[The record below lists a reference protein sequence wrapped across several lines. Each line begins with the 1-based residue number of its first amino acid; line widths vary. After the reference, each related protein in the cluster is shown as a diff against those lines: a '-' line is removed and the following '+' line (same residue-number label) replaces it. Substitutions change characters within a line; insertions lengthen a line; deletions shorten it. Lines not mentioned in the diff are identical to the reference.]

1 MSNLEPDLG
10 ESTSAAQ
17 RSPAPAPTI
26 TVTPRNPLAP
36 RLPDELQAKIDS
48 YQAGTIKA
56 PAQPVDATGLDT
68 TSIITNL
75 PDARKSF
82 VTKYT
87 RLKKTVQALPEPVRK
102 SIVQMDLDRA
112 NKGQG
117 PMNDQETL
125 AAIIT
130 TMRNEPA
137 TKEPEDTSILGT
149 IAAIPGNAVTD
160 AGNIAKAL
168 PSMLVP
174 NRGNVLY
181 KEAMAAGSTVADS
194 FTGGERTDAAYK
206 ANREAGMNPW
216 EAFWSLPGAR
226 LVPGVRTIGNLVKG
240 EEGLREIAKTP
251 VGTALDVL
259 PYATKAAGMT
269 NVGKIA
275 AAEKEAG
282 IASVKPLRAV
292 LTRKVLPEGETT
304 ILGSQLAPAKL
315 GIPTSIAADSRVG
328 SWAQQAFGQ
337 EARAVAKTTNIYD
350 AKFAE
355 VLQGARPLS
364 TVDDKVARQA
374 FTFLAEDAPRR
385 YGLDKP
391 AIQKVTAALETDRN
405 IIFDTP
411 GFSDAE
417 RAFASRAIKLQ
428 QRFEAL
434 NVQSDDLVR
443 IYDEVYDAKTGKSI
457 RKAQEKLGKLSAKV
471 DEGLATKVA
480 GARQVLEDK
489 IRLAEAPE
497 PVASYDR
504 IGATWRNNAATD
516 AAKVDFSTLP
526 DDALVA
532 VFHGT
537 TPERAAEII
546 KTGKVGVPEG
556 YASDLPTKATDAMY
570 VAPTVAD
577 AANYGDAVV
586 ELQVRKGDLT
596 ASPEARGADLAT
608 ALFNSFDGAV
618 LPKNYRPIASGR
630 PGELPTGPVIKGKGL
645 STVDR
650 HVYQKLA
657 PLSDMLDDYFRNPDT
672 TVTLQ
677 DLDKA
682 SRGLVAQR
690 TRIGGAGQVGEKVAQ
705 GGDIRLDTLARIRQ
719 ELKEAAK
726 AERRLQKQVDKAP
739 ARWIPNVQ
747 LMAKDRTHQYLI
759 GEGGLDPVEATRV
772 IAERDFQAY
781 PSVYNQKV
789 MENIVRETEPV
800 WKELKAAGIDPL
812 YVHRV
817 PLSKQRILSLPRLTD
832 WVTPLTQAEKR
843 NIYNATPYTQDVTI
857 ALAHQGAEI
866 VAKKLSQEAL
876 DSIGRDVGVREG
888 ALRARVM
895 PMAREMAAGS
905 SDDINDIATKIISK
919 DYELYNPGA
928 FGTKLPKLLNND
940 ERIWIPKT
948 IAKNLDRYY
957 HPNPGEL
964 LGAVSAVNGIFRTA
978 VLPFSVRWQVNN
990 TIGGAIV
997 TAITNPGA
1005 FLKIV
1010 EARKVIKA
1018 WKEGV
1023 DGALPEEVGYG
1034 LGSIR
1039 KEIAASKYSVASY
1052 SHGERVGS
1060 LYQKIQESK
1069 LKQAGSAAA
1078 QKMYDAN
1085 SFMDETF
1092 KVMTYLNKRD
1102 GALRRGAGKMAA
1114 DEAGLSAV
1122 NQYFQN
1128 WNSLTPIERQL
1139 LREVFPFYAFT
1150 SYAMRFIMNYPGTH
1164 PLRASIMANMAEA
1177 EVKDMNQALPPEM
1190 MDYLAVGPMDE
1201 NGDQRFLSLRGLN
1214 PFSDTADSFTL
1225 TGFLSGINPI
1235 GQAVVKSLGGD
1246 LGYGVG
1252 AGQPTYDK
1260 ESGKMTD
1267 EKPGFV
1273 TSLVSS
1279 TVPQIGFL
1287 NRVLGRDA
1295 EYNALLRT
1303 NPEAAQRLLVSG
1315 VGIPASGRTI
1325 NIPQTQIKNELARLQ
1340 VQAQVF
1346 KRARETGDYTEAMKW
1361 PALRPQIEQL
1371 QRLNALGLLR
1381 EYNPTAG
1388 AANSVTDAIGSVK
1401 PWPT

>member
-1 MSNLEPDLG
+1 
-10 ESTSAAQ
+10 
-17 RSPAPAPTI
+17 
-26 TVTPRNPLAP
+26 
-36 RLPDELQAKIDS
+36 
-48 YQAGTIKA
+48 
-56 PAQPVDATGLDT
+56 
-68 TSIITNL
+68 
-75 PDARKSF
+75 
-82 VTKYT
+82 
-87 RLKKTVQALPEPVRK
+87 
-102 SIVQMDLDRA
+102 MDLDRA

-149 IAAIPGNAVTD
+149 IAAIPGNAVDD
-160 AGNIAKAL
+160 AGNILKSL
-168 PSMLVP
+168 PSVFLNP
-174 NRGNVLY
+174 TRSNPLY
-181 KEAMAAGSTVADS
+181 KEAVAGAQLAASSIANVASFDNNDSVADKLYNEARAQGDNPIEAFAGLPGIRLIPGVSTVAKLS
-194 FTGGERTDAAYK
+194 GG
-206 ANREAGMNPW
+206 G
-216 EAFWSLPGAR
+216 
-226 LVPGVRTIGNLVKG
+226 
-240 EEGLREIAKTP
+240 EGLREIAKTP
-251 VGTALDVL
+251 VGTTLDVL
-259 PYATKAAGMT
+259 PYASKAAGASK
-269 NVGKIA
+269 VGKIA
-275 AAEKEAG
+275 TAEKGAG

-292 LTRKVLPEGETT
+292 LTRKILPEGETT
-304 ILGSQLAPAKL
+304 IQGSQLAPAKL

-374 FTFLAEDAPRR
+374 FTFLAEDAPKR
-385 YGLDKP
+385 YGLDRP

-405 IIFDTP
+405 MIFDTP

-434 NVQSDDLVR
+434 NLQTEDLTR

-457 RKAQEKLGKLSAKV
+457 RKAQEKLGKLSSKV
-471 DEGLATKVA
+471 DEGLYEQV
-480 GARQVLEDK
+480 GLARQAIIERFPDGNY
-489 IRLAEAPE
+489 R
-497 PVASYDR
+497 
-504 IGATWRNNAATD
+504 GTD
-516 AAKVDFSTLP
+516 
-526 DDALVA
+526 
-532 VFHGT
+532 
-537 TPERAAEII
+537 
-546 KTGKVGVPEG
+546 
-556 YASDLPTKATDAMY
+556 
-570 VAPTVAD
+570 
-577 AANYGDAVV
+577 
-586 ELQVRKGDLT
+586 LQVMK
-596 ASPEARGADLAT
+596 
-608 ALFNSFDGAV
+608 
-618 LPKNYRPIASGR
+618 
-630 PGELPTGPVIKGKGL
+630 
-645 STVDR
+645 
-650 HVYQKLA
+650 KLD
-657 PLSDMLDDYFRNPDT
+657 PLYEKLDDYFRNPDT
-672 TVTLQ
+672 NVTLQ

-747 LMAKDRTHQYLI
+747 MMAKDKTHQYLI

-781 PSVYNQKV
+781 PSIYSQKI
-789 MENIVRETEPV
+789 MEKIVRETEPV
-800 WKELKAAGIDPL
+800 WKELKAAGIDPV

-817 PLSKQRILSLPRLTD
+817 PLAKQRILSLPRLTD

-964 LGAVSAVNGIFRTA
+964 LGAGLAVNGIFRTA

-990 TIGGAIV
+990 IIGGAIV

-1005 FLKIV
+1005 FLKVV

-1039 KEIAASKYSVASY
+1039 KEIAASKYAVASY

-1069 LKQAGSAAA
+1069 IKQAGSAAA

-1102 GALRRGAGKMAA
+1102 GALRKGAGKMAA

-1177 EVKDMNQALPPEM
+1177 EMKDMNQALPPEM
-1190 MDYLAVGPMDE
+1190 MDYLAIGPMDE

-1267 EKPGFV
+1267 AKPGFV

-1287 NRVLGRDA
+1287 NRMLGRDA

-1325 NIPQTQIKNELARLQ
+1325 NIPQTQIKGELARLQ

-1388 AANSVTDAIGSVK
+1388 AANSVPDAIGSVK

>member
-10 ESTSAAQ
+10 ESTSAVQ

-36 RLPDELQAKIDS
+36 RLPDELQAKINA
-48 YQAGTIKA
+48 YEAGTLTA
-56 PAQPVDATGLDT
+56 PTTPIPSAGLDT

-87 RLKKTVQALPEPVRK
+87 RLKNTVKALPEPVRK

-149 IAAIPGNAVTD
+149 IKDIPGNVVSDT
-160 AGNIAKAL
+160 GNILKSL

-181 KEAMAAGSTVADS
+181 QEALAAGSTVADS

-226 LVPGVRTIGNLVKG
+226 LVPGVRTIGNLVDG

-251 VGTALDVL
+251 VGTALDIL
-259 PYATKAAGMT
+259 PYASKAAGASK
-269 NVGKIA
+269 VGKIA

-282 IASVKPLRAV
+282 VANIRPLRAV
-292 LTRKVLPEGETT
+292 LTRKILPDDQTT
-304 ILGSQLAPAKL
+304 IQGSQLAPAKL
-315 GIPTSIAADSRVG
+315 GIPASVASDSRIG
-328 SWAQQAFGQ
+328 NWAQQAFSQ
-337 EARAVAKTTNIYD
+337 ESRAVAKTTNIYD

-355 VLQGARPLS
+355 VLQGTRPL
-364 TVDDKVARQA
+364 TFADDKVARQA
-374 FTFLAEDAPRR
+374 FTLLAEDAPKR
-385 YGLDKP
+385 YGLDRP

-405 IIFDTP
+405 MIFDTP

-457 RKAQEKLGKLSAKV
+457 RKAQEKLGKLTSKV
-471 DEGLATKVA
+471 DEGLYEQV
-480 GARQVLEDK
+480 GLARQAIIERYPDGNY
-489 IRLAEAPE
+489 R
-497 PVASYDR
+497 
-504 IGATWRNNAATD
+504 G
-516 AAKVDFSTLP
+516 VD
-526 DDALVA
+526 
-532 VFHGT
+532 
-537 TPERAAEII
+537 
-546 KTGKVGVPEG
+546 
-556 YASDLPTKATDAMY
+556 
-570 VAPTVAD
+570 
-577 AANYGDAVV
+577 
-586 ELQVRKGDLT
+586 LQVMK
-596 ASPEARGADLAT
+596 
-608 ALFNSFDGAV
+608 
-618 LPKNYRPIASGR
+618 
-630 PGELPTGPVIKGKGL
+630 
-645 STVDR
+645 
-650 HVYQKLA
+650 KLD
-657 PLSDMLDDYFRNPDT
+657 PLYDKLDDYFRNPDT

-705 GGDIRLDTLARIRQ
+705 RGDIRLDTLARIRE
-719 ELKEAAK
+719 ELKTAAK

-747 LMAKDRTHQYLI
+747 LMAKDKAHQYLI
-759 GEGGLDPVEATRV
+759 GEGGLDPMEATRV

-789 MENIVRETEPV
+789 MEKIIRDTEPV
-800 WKELKAAGIDPL
+800 WKELKAAGIDPV

-817 PLSKQRILSLPRLTD
+817 PLAKQRILSLPRLTD
-832 WVTPLTQAEKR
+832 WVPTLTQAEKR

-866 VAKKLSQEAL
+866 VGKKLSQEAL

-895 PMAREMAAGS
+895 PLAREMAVGS
-905 SDDINDIATKIISK
+905 SDDINDIATRLISK
-919 DYELYNPGA
+919 EYELFNPGA
-928 FGTKLPKLLNND
+928 FGTKLPKFLNDN

-957 HPNPGEL
+957 HPNPSEL
-964 LGAVSAVNGIFRTA
+964 LGGLSAVNGIFRTA
-978 VLPFSVRWQVNN
+978 VLPFSVRWQINN

-1005 FLKIV
+1005 LLKLPQ
-1010 EARKVIKA
+1010 AMKVIKE
-1018 WKEGV
+1018 WKAGADGV
-1023 DGALPEEVGYG
+1023 IPEELGYG
-1034 LGSIR
+1034 FGSVR
-1039 KEIAASKYSVASY
+1039 KEIAASKYAVASY

-1060 LYQKIQESK
+1060 LYQKVQESK
-1069 LKQAGSAAA
+1069 IKQAGSAAA

-1085 SFMDETF
+1085 SFVDETF

-1102 GALRRGAGKMAA
+1102 GAMRKGASRMAGE
-1114 DEAGLSAV
+1114 EAGLSAV

-1128 WNSLTPIERQL
+1128 WNALTPIERQL

-1150 SYAMRFIMNYPGTH
+1150 SYAMRFVMNYPGTH

-1177 EVKDMNQALPPEM
+1177 EIADMNQALPPEM

-1225 TGFLSGINPI
+1225 TGFLSGLNPV

-1267 EKPGFV
+1267 AKPGFV

-1287 NRVLGRDA
+1287 NRALGRDA

-1315 VGIPASGRTI
+1315 IGIPASGRTI
-1325 NIPQTQIKNELARLQ
+1325 NIPQTQIKGELSRLQ

-1346 KRARETGDYTEAMKW
+1346 KRARETGDYTEARKW

-1371 QRLNALGLLR
+1371 ERLNALGLLR